1 MPARRLACL
10 ALAGDIRNLGGR
22 KNTTS
27 MRKAVLLYNPLSGRR
42 RRQRRDADVDAAA
55 TVLRQGGVEVSV
67 ASTQGRSEAAG
78 QTREAIA
85 QGCDTVFACGGD
97 GTIHDVV
104 QGLVDTQAALGII
117 PLGTANALAHD
128 LRIPLSASAAAHAAL
143 TFQPC
148 RIAAGRIEFANFK
161 GECLSRHFAITAG
174 VGVDAQLF
182 YGLKATVK
190 GRLGMAAYYAMA
202 WRLWMTHRLERF
214 CAEYSEVGSRQL
226 RREILTQLL
235 AVRIRNFGGVLREL
249 APGADLRRDS
259 LRLVLCSTDKRSAY
273 FWYILRGFLG
283 RSWRVGGIELADS
296 ECVRCDFF
304 RSETAAPWR
313 PQTRIYVEADG
324 ELLGT
329 LPATISVVPNALT
342 ILMPG

>member
-1 MPARRLACL
+1 
-10 ALAGDIRNLGGR
+10 
-22 KNTTS
+22 
-27 MRKAVLLYNPLSGRR
+27 MRKAVLLYNPLSGRS
-42 RRQRRDADVDAAA
+42 RRQQRAADVEAAA
-55 TVLRQGGVEVSV
+55 TVLRHAGVEVSI

-78 QTREAIA
+78 QAGEAIA

-104 QGLVDTQAALGII
+104 QGLVGTQAALGII

-128 LRIPLSASAAAHAAL
+128 LRIPLSASAAARAAL

-148 RIAAGRIEFANFK
+148 RIAAGRVEFADFK
-161 GECLSRHFAITAG
+161 GGSLSRHFAITAG
-174 VGVDAQLF
+174 VGVDAHLF
-182 YGLKATVK
+182 YRLKATVK

-202 WRLWMTHRLERF
+202 WRLWLTHRMERF
-214 CAEYSEVGSRQL
+214 SAEYSEVGSQQL
-226 RREILTQLL
+226 RRAVLTQLL

-259 LRLVLCSTDKRSAY
+259 LRLVLCSTAKRSGY
-273 FWYILRGFLG
+273 LRYILRGFFG

-296 ECVRCDFF
+296 ECVRCDFL
-304 RSETAAPWR
+304 RPETTARLR
-313 PQTRIYVEADG
+313 PPTRIYVEADG

-329 LPATISVVPNALT
+329 LPARISVVPNALT
-342 ILMPG
+342 ILMPR